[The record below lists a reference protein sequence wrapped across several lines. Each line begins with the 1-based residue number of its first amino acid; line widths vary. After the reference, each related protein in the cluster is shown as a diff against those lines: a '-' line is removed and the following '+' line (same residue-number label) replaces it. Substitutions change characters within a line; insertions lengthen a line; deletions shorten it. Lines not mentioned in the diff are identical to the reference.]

1 MFLKNYELLIIL
13 LNGKCKF
20 YMVYQLWHLHIFPVT
35 EVWTENIQ
43 HIHVLDKMK
52 KKLKKKKK
60 VYK

>member
-35 EVWTENIQ
+35 EVRTENIQ
-43 HIHVLDKMK
+43 HIHVLDK
-52 KKLKKKKK
+52 KKKK
-60 VYK
+60 